1 MGMNTVFDANHLYAS
16 FIKTSSETG
25 WKESTQRYKMNILR
39 EIMKQQNRWNAGRFE
54 LGKTHNFVI
63 NERGHTRYIKSHTI
77 EDRVVLTSYVDY
89 VLKPKILPR
98 MIYDNGASQE
108 GKGVSFTRRRFCVHL
123 NRAFLRWGTRCYIRF
138 FDFRK
143 FFDNISHDIALD
155 MMANWLEPDE
165 LDFAKII
172 FRHFESDLSYL
183 TDSEFLKCRDG
194 VYDSLQYPDK
204 PGNRLKMLRKGVG
217 IGSPVSQITGIFFPY
232 PVDNLCKNRL
242 SIPEYGRYADDF
254 YIIRQTKEELN
265 RAEEQIA
272 DTCQT
277 IGLTLNDKKTRTFRL
292 DEEYTFLKIVYT
304 VREDGRIIARPCA
317 ETMRRERKRI
327 GKMEKKIASGEI
339 PKDEVL
345 RNYASW
351 RGGYERFDAGS
362 ELMKMDR
369 YAHEHLK
376 GG

>member
-1 MGMNTVFDANHLYAS
+1 M
-16 FIKTSSETG
+16 
-25 WKESTQRYKMNILR
+25 
-39 EIMKQQNRWNAGRFE
+39 
-54 LGKTHNFVI
+54 
-63 NERGHTRYIKSHTI
+63 
-77 EDRVVLTSYVDY
+77 
-89 VLKPKILPR
+89 
-98 MIYDNGASQE
+98 
-108 GKGVSFTRRRFCVHL
+108 HL
-123 NRAFLRWGTRCYIRF
+123 NRAFMRWGTRCYIRF

-143 FFDNISHDIALD
+143 FFDNIGHDLALY
-155 MMANWLEPDE
+155 MLASWLEPDE
-165 LDFAKII
+165 LDFAKMI

-183 TDSEFLKCRDG
+183 TDSEFLQCRDG

-204 PGNRLKMLRKGVG
+204 PGNRLKILHKGVG

-242 SIPEYGRYADDF
+242 SISEYGRYADDF
-254 YIIRQTKEELN
+254 YIIRQTREELN

-304 VREDGRIIARPCA
+304 VREDGTIIARPCA

-327 GKMEKKIASGEI
+327 GKMGKKIASGEI
-339 PKDEVL
+339 PKDEAL

-369 YAHEHLK
+369 YAREHLK
-376 GG
+376 G